1 MSIRKI
7 YPIPHLKYNIFNS
20 ELERYSINFGNASP
34 RNNHIFIHDPKHP
47 QFSYPTYISSTSAHH
62 PSIVYSTAQRR
73 EQFSHFSSD
82 QLCRIGAEN
91 FGPGTGVVYLPPPC
105 PRPSARGPKP
115 TAPRP
120 VPDASSL
127 ANHVCKTHSTPANVD
142 IRHCG
147 SVRTF
152 GRGSVQFFQS
162 DIVGVFA
169 GGCPF

>member
-1 MSIRKI
+1 M
-7 YPIPHLKYNIFNS
+7 
-20 ELERYSINFGNASP
+20 YSIFKNAYKLRINSGP
-34 RNNHIFIHDPKHP
+34 HIRP
-47 QFSYPTYISSTSAHH
+47 S
-62 PSIVYSTAQRR
+62 SIVYTAQRR

-142 IRHCG
+142 VRHCG

-152 GRGSVQFFQS
+152 GMDPRWIFSWKIVRGCVCVWRFF
-162 DIVGVFA
+162 GVFHAACRPVVRA
-169 GGCPF
+169 G